1 MAARFLVPGGD
12 GQWNSTT
19 NWSATSGGASGASF
33 PVAADTVTFDINSA
47 NAPMTVN
54 VASACLSFTASNY
67 TGTLTVSNTLTVS
80 GTTNTG
86 NITLSAGM
94 TITGTG
100 TIIKKPTGT
109 TGVITSNGVVLD
121 CNFQYT
127 GIAASTTTL
136 TGNLQVN
143 KNVTFSLNS
152 TAINTINSGTLI
164 IGGDL
169 IMNSPID
176 GTSTIQMI
184 GSTTA
189 TITPVALRFLNNNL
203 VINKTGILNLT
214 NLYFGGTSG
223 RTLTYTAGVVNHT
236 GTLFTNRSILNT
248 NGINWNN
255 ISQTTTTVITLTSLL
270 TAVAFVGIGT
280 STTFNGTVGFI
291 IGTVTIPSVVHQA
304 ALNLANGVTYRIT
317 SGLTH
322 FGTGSGINI
331 MGHLRCISGIAYLI
345 LNTNA
350 TCKLAFINITNI
362 DATGGKTLRVIGL
375 IDGDINKGATV
386 TNCVN
391 CVAMFNKIEQY
402 NKVI

>member
-152 TAINTINSGTLI
+152 TAINDDNETE
-164 IGGDL
+164 
-169 IMNSPID
+169 
-176 GTSTIQMI
+176 
-184 GSTTA
+184 
-189 TITPVALRFLNNNL
+189 
-203 VINKTGILNLT
+203 ILEIAH
-214 NLYFGGTSG
+214 FQPE
-223 RTLTYTAGVVNHT
+223 
-236 GTLFTNRSILNT
+236 SIEE
-248 NGINWNN
+248 
-255 ISQTTTTVITLTSLL
+255 
-270 TAVAFVGIGT
+270 
-280 STTFNGTVGFI
+280 
-291 IGTVTIPSVVHQA
+291 
-304 ALNLANGVTYRIT
+304 
-317 SGLTH
+317 
-322 FGTGSGINI
+322 
-331 MGHLRCISGIAYLI
+331 
-345 LNTNA
+345 
-350 TCKLAFINITNI
+350 
-362 DATGGKTLRVIGL
+362 
-375 IDGDINKGATV
+375 
-386 TNCVN
+386 
-391 CVAMFNKIEQY
+391 IEQ
-402 NKVI
+402 NIQNRFESISLQKQLDKEAQ